1 MKKKLFSVL
10 ISLCLVLVPFKV
22 FAANASIRLSGGNS
36 AVVGSTVTVNV
47 TLSSSVGIGSWEYLI
62 NYDSSRMQL
71 ISGNT
76 KVVDYSQVS
85 GGVKSKTYTLK
96 FKALKSGSATV
107 SVGSYEMY
115 SYSDEAAMNVSA
127 GSKTIK
133 IITQAE
139 LEASYSKNNNLS
151 SLSVNGYEI
160 TPAFDKN
167 TLEYKV
173 ELPANVETIDVA
185 ATAEDSKSKIS
196 GTGSLQVAEGD
207 NKFELVVTAEN
218 GSTKT
223 YVLVASVVDENPI
236 KVTVSKKEYT
246 LIKRAS
252 LLMKP
257 ELFTET
263 TVKIND
269 LDIPAF
275 YNETAKITLVG
286 LKDTEGN
293 VSLFVYDNDK
303 YYQYKELRFSN
314 VVLMLLDNSNKVNY
328 FNKADVTINDIKYDC
343 LKSNKKSKFSLFYGM
358 NLINGEKGYYLY
370 EETEQTLQ
378 KYDGEVV
385 DIVVSELKKVKKR
398 EIIFMGLSGVLLLF
412 NLITLIAFIKKNG
425 KIKKIINQEK

>member
-1 MKKKLFSVL
+1 MKKKLFSIL

-22 FAANASIRLSGGNS
+22 FAANASISLSGGNS
-36 AVVGSTVTVNV
+36 AVVGSTITVNV

-62 NYDSSRMQL
+62 NYDSSRLQL

-96 FKALKSGSATV
+96 FKALKSGAATV

-173 ELPANVETIDVA
+173 ELPASVENIDVA

-207 NKFELVVTAEN
+207 NKFEIVVTAEN

-252 LLMKP
+252 LLTKP

-385 DIVVSELKKVKKR
+385 DIVVSELKKVKKQ
-398 EIIFMGLSGVLLLF
+398 EKIFMGLSGVLLLF

>member
-62 NYDSSRMQL
+62 NYDSSRLQL

-160 TPAFDKN
+160 IPAFDKN

-207 NKFELVVTAEN
+207 NRFEIVVTAEN

-252 LLMKP
+252 LLTKP

-314 VVLMLLDNSNKVNY
+314 VVLMLLDNSDKVNY

>member
-1 MKKKLFSVL
+1 MKKKLFSIL

-22 FAANASIRLSGGNS
+22 FAANASISLSGGNS
-36 AVVGSTVTVNV
+36 AVVGSTITVNV

-62 NYDSSRMQL
+62 NYDSSRLQL

-96 FKALKSGSATV
+96 FKALKSGAATV

-173 ELPANVETIDVA
+173 ELPASVETIDVA

-207 NKFELVVTAEN
+207 NKFEIVVTAEN

-252 LLMKP
+252 LLTKP

-343 LKSNKKSKFSLFYGM
+343 LKSNKKSRFSLFYGM

-385 DIVVSELKKVKKR
+385 DIVVSELKKVKKQ
-398 EIIFMGLSGVLLLF
+398 EKIFMGLSGVLLLF